1 MALNFPRP
9 QPLYTWRSSTF
20 GADKFCDPILFLQPL
35 KLATYNLLYKHS
47 LCSASSMPKK
57 LLEPKLAGVWARKYP
72 KKFVTPYLF
81 LQQLKPATSNFV
93 YNFGSKNNF

>member
-9 QPLYTWRSSTF
+9 QPRRSSTF

-72 KKFVTPYLF
+72 KKVCDPL
-81 LQQLKPATSNFV
+81 LISATIEASDF
-93 YNFGSKNNF
+93 KLRI